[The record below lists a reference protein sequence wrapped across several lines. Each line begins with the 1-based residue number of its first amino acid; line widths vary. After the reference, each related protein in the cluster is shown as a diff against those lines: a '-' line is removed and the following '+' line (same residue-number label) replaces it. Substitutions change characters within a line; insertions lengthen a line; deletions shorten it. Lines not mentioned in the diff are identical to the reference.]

1 METSGITLIIG
12 DQIVSLPTNLILAVL
27 VVFLIFR
34 LRRLAADDITA
45 WKKTRDPVP
54 PSLKESK
61 SAFDV
66 MYDGTAGCLWSM
78 AEGLAI
84 AVLFLIFLDLLI
96 AQGAYSQDVLRVLF
110 DVQ

>member
-1 METSGITLIIG
+1 MEVSDITLIIG
-12 DQIVSLPTNLILAVL
+12 DQVVPLPTNLILAAL
-27 VVFLIFR
+27 VIFLIIR
-34 LRRLAADDITA
+34 LRRLSADDIKA
-45 WKKTRDPVP
+45 WNKTRDPVP

-78 AEGLAI
+78 AERVVI
-84 AVLFLIFLDLLI
+84 AVLFLVFLDLLF
-96 AQGAYSQDVLRVLF
+96 AQGAHSQDVLRVLF